1 MMLIRHVDKVVMI
14 NKVIPDKGIIN
25 KMVTDDVDNEMVI
38 SPMVITKFVRDDRL
52 IRDLEAVH
60 V

>member
-14 NKVIPDKGIIN
+14 NKVITDKGIIN
-25 KMVTDDVDNEMVI
+25 KVVTDDVDNEMVI
-38 SPMVITKFVRDDRL
+38 SPMVITKFVRGDRL